1 MQIAPKYDPS
11 QVEDK
16 WYAHWLKH
24 KFFEAKPEEGKPAY
38 TIVIPPPNVTGVLH
52 MGHLLNNTLQD
63 VLIRRARM
71 QGMAACWV
79 PGTDHASIATEAKV
93 VRQLRE
99 QGIKKTD
106 IGRDKFL
113 EHAFAWKEKYGGII
127 LNQLQKLGAS
137 CAWDRTRFTMD
148 EGYYKAVIRVFVD
161 LYKKGYIYR
170 GLRMI
175 NWDPEAQTALSN
187 EEVLYKEE
195 GEISKLY
202 HVRYRI
208 AGAENE
214 WVTIATTRPETIL
227 ADTAIAVNPEDERYA
242 HLRGKKA
249 CVPFTDREVPII
261 FDDYVEKEFGTGC
274 LKVTPA
280 HDTNDYE
287 IGQRHDLEVLDMFN
301 PNGTVA
307 EAAGRY
313 VGEDRFVARKHIVKD
328 LEEAEQLVKVEE
340 ITNKVGRS
348 ERTGAVVEPRLS
360 LQWFVKMEEITK
372 PALDAVNKGEVKIH
386 PEKFI
391 NTYRHWLENVRDW
404 CISRQL
410 WWGHRIPAWYFGEG
424 ENDFVVAENAIEALK
439 MAQTLR
445 PEITA
450 EDLKQDEDVLDTWA
464 SSWLWP
470 LAVFDGF
477 EDGNF
482 DFESGKI
489 KLENTKEL
497 DYFYPTATL
506 VTGPDILFFWVAR
519 MIIAGY
525 EYTGKPPFTDVFLT
539 GIVRDEKRR
548 KMSKSLG
555 NSPDALELLAEF
567 GADGVRTGL
576 MLSTSAGNDLLFDK
590 KLCEQGRNFANKV
603 WNALRLIKGWEV
615 EEKPMGTSDL
625 LAVNWMRQKLNFTLK
640 EVEKQFAQF
649 RVSDALMLIY
659 KLIWDDFCS
668 WYLEMVK
675 PPYQKP
681 IGSAVLEATVGIFED
696 LMKILHP
703 FMPFLTEE
711 IWHTLRERNAEDCIT
726 VANYPKAEGE
736 ESPQILQEAEQIFE
750 LISQLRN
757 IRTQQGL
764 PNREEIEVHLKT
776 ENQALYANWAGQI
789 QKLAGA
795 KELVFTKE
803 KPAQSVGFVLKNDEC
818 FVPVELDVEAE
829 REKLQAEIKRLQG
842 FLKGVEKKLSN
853 ERFVSNAPEAVV
865 AKEKQKQS
873 DAQNKIEALEKQ
885 MAEL

>member
-1 MQIAPKYDPS
+1 
-11 QVEDK
+11 
-16 WYAHWLKH
+16 
-24 KFFEAKPEEGKPAY
+24 
-38 TIVIPPPNVTGVLH
+38 
-52 MGHLLNNTLQD
+52 
-63 VLIRRARM
+63 
-71 QGMAACWV
+71 
-79 PGTDHASIATEAKV
+79 
-93 VRQLRE
+93 
-99 QGIKKTD
+99 
-106 IGRDKFL
+106 
-113 EHAFAWKEKYGGII
+113 
-127 LNQLQKLGAS
+127 
-137 CAWDRTRFTMD
+137 
-148 EGYYKAVIRVFVD
+148 
-161 LYKKGYIYR
+161 
-170 GLRMI
+170 
-175 NWDPEAQTALSN
+175 
-187 EEVLYKEE
+187 
-195 GEISKLY
+195 
-202 HVRYRI
+202 
-208 AGAENE
+208 
-214 WVTIATTRPETIL
+214 
-227 ADTAIAVNPEDERYA
+227 
-242 HLRGKKA
+242 
-249 CVPFTDREVPII
+249 
-261 FDDYVEKEFGTGC
+261 
-274 LKVTPA
+274 
-280 HDTNDYE
+280 
-287 IGQRHDLEVLDMFN
+287 
-301 PNGTVA
+301 
-307 EAAGRY
+307 
-313 VGEDRFVARKHIVKD
+313 
-328 LEEAEQLVKVEE
+328 
-340 ITNKVGRS
+340 
-348 ERTGAVVEPRLS
+348 
-360 LQWFVKMEEITK
+360 
-372 PALDAVNKGEVKIH
+372 
-386 PEKFI
+386 
-391 NTYRHWLENVRDW
+391 
-404 CISRQL
+404 
-410 WWGHRIPAWYFGEG
+410 
-424 ENDFVVAENAIEALK
+424 
-439 MAQTLR
+439 
-445 PEITA
+445 
-450 EDLKQDEDVLDTWA
+450 
-464 SSWLWP
+464 
-470 LAVFDGF
+470 
-477 EDGNF
+477 
-482 DFESGKI
+482 
-489 KLENTKEL
+489 
-497 DYFYPTATL
+497 
-506 VTGPDILFFWVAR
+506 
-519 MIIAGY
+519 
-525 EYTGKPPFTDVFLT
+525 
-539 GIVRDEKRR
+539 
-548 KMSKSLG
+548 
-555 NSPDALELLAEF
+555 
-567 GADGVRTGL
+567 

-681 IGSAVLEATVGIFED
+681 IGSKVLEATVGIFED

-736 ESPQILQEAEQIFE
+736 ENHQILQEAEQIFE